1 MPVAGGIDTSTPA
14 VTATPMNHW
23 RTAST
28 RRPITRNQRRTV
40 HAGIPAAAAI
50 RRCPTPAARA
60 CNTAH
65 TSSAAYALRSNNDTG
80 NNT

>member
-1 MPVAGGIDTSTPA
+1 
-14 VTATPMNHW
+14 MNHW